1 MDVARKHELDLG
13 EPLFHRF
20 RFRLGPLIISLE
32 VVGKVAVQV
41 ETPGVVPE
49 KLANLHCTQSINIK
63 CTIKQY
69 CNSLTFLDLLRR
81 CLLPPP
87 QIRLGS
93 SMA

>member
-41 ETPGVVPE
+41 ETPGVVPVS
-49 KLANLHCTQSINIK
+49 QSSLYPADLPQMYYQ
-63 CTIKQY
+63 TIFQ
-69 CNSLTFLDLLRR
+69 LWT
-81 CLLPPP
+81 
-87 QIRLGS
+87 
-93 SMA
+93 

>member
-13 EPLFHRF
+13 EPLFYRF

-49 KLANLHCTQSINIK
+49 KLANVLYTTQSIYLQCNQ
-63 CTIKQY
+63 TILQ
-69 CNSLTFLDLLRR
+69 LWT
-81 CLLPPP
+81 
-87 QIRLGS
+87 
-93 SMA
+93 

>member
-49 KLANLHCTQSINIK
+49 KLANLHCTQSIYLQFNQ
-63 CTIKQY
+63 TILQ
-69 CNSLTFLDLLRR
+69 LTH
-81 CLLPPP
+81 LP
-87 QIRLGS
+87 
-93 SMA
+93 

>member
-49 KLANLHCTQSINIK
+49 KLANLHCTQPIYLK
-63 CTIKQY
+63 CIIKQY
-69 CNSLTFLDLLRR
+69 FNFGPSTH
-81 CLLPPP
+81 LP
-87 QIRLGS
+87 
-93 SMA
+93 